1 MRRAWLQQLDAK
13 INLTFEK
20 PEESLVDTDNI
31 LIANY
36 TPVQWVSDILHC
48 LLERIAVNRQLFWV
62 RFEVYPSQQE
72 GKEQVAGND

>member
-20 PEESLVDTDNI
+20 
-31 LIANY
+31 
-36 TPVQWVSDILHC
+36 PVQWVSDILHC